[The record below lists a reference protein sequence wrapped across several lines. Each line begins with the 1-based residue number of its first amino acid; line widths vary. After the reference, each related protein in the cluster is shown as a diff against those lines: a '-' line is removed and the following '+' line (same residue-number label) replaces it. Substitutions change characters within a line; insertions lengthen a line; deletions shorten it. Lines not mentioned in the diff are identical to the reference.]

1 MHLRKNYFV
10 VVEYLSYSTHSPL
23 TIHHRHGKRTK
34 SRVNP
39 KMEFPMQKHAL
50 WPLCAYEPH
59 CVIGMLPAV
68 CILICV
74 KRCEHATAISSLA
87 WEVWDKQPLV
97 ALPCAA
103 TGAGR
108 AFSSVTCRPA
118 RDLKSVLL
126 LLWMMRKKNLHLIRM
141 ESAPVSPHIGW

>member
-1 MHLRKNYFV
+1 MHLRKNYF

-50 WPLCAYEPH
+50 WPLWAYEPH

-108 AFSSVTCRPA
+108 AFLSVTCRPA